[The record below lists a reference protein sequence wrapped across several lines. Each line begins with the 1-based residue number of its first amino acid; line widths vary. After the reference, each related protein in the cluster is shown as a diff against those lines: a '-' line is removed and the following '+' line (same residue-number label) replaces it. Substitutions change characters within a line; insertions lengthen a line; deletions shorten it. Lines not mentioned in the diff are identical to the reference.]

1 MTHVGVSAGRN
12 PPSRLPS
19 VSLRSAADGLVSY
32 VSVRHHQ
39 LLQGSVSTDIV
50 IMRGVFFLCAL
61 VSDVL
66 YA

>member
-32 VSVRHHQ
+32 VSVRH
-39 LLQGSVSTDIV
+39 QGSVSTDIV
-50 IMRGVFFLCAL
+50 IMRGVFILCAL